1 MAGKS
6 AATPAAWWDVKTRVG
21 KQMHTLI
28 GESFYCT
35 CGFVSL
41 AVFFFQ
47 KCYNVYTIAKA
58 KINLCTR
65 QF

>member
-35 CGFVSL
+35 CGFVQS
-41 AVFFFQ
+41 
-47 KCYNVYTIAKA
+47 T
-58 KINLCTR
+58 NLQLSPSKNATTFILLQR
-65 QF
+65 QNLSIQ